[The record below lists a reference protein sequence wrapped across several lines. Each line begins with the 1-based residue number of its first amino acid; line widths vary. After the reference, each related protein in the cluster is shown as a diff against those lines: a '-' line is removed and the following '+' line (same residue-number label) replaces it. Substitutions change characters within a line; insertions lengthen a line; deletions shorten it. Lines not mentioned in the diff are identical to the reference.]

1 MYIPYVANT
10 GWHALIQRLSSLTP
24 TIAKPLSRGR
34 ITLIN
39 TVSGLQLLIEFNY
52 HSDDRDRVRHM
63 NAVCRAVGMLLS
75 PEVRPLWHTA
85 ISIFRSDRAGQ
96 FNNLST
102 TNAIRTGAVATLL
115 DFISAA
121 NWPILG
127 MLTKP
132 SVDILKLAQDE
143 DALME
148 FVQVSFSGPGRHA
161 GTCRMGA
168 TDDPDVVVDPEGL
181 VYGVDALRVVDASI
195 MPWVPRGNTNILTLI
210 LAKKITA
217 AIGRDFV
224 SRFAH
229 NISRGS
235 CRLTNRAVSIG

>member
-24 TIAKPLSRGR
+24 TIAKPLSRGH

-39 TVSGLQLLIEFNY
+39 TISGLRPLIKFNY
-52 HSDDRDRVRHM
+52 YSDDRDRVRHM

-102 TNAIRTGAVATLL
+102 TNAIRTGAVAALF

-161 GTCRMGA
+161 GTCRMCA
-168 TDDPDVVVDPEGL
+168 ADYPDVVVDPEGR
-181 VYGVDALRVVDASI
+181 VLRS
-195 MPWVPRGNTNILTLI
+195 
-210 LAKKITA
+210 
-217 AIGRDFV
+217 
-224 SRFAH
+224 
-229 NISRGS
+229 
-235 CRLTNRAVSIG
+235 

>member
-1 MYIPYVANT
+1 
-10 GWHALIQRLSSLTP
+10 
-24 TIAKPLSRGR
+24 
-34 ITLIN
+34 
-39 TVSGLQLLIEFNY
+39 
-52 HSDDRDRVRHM
+52 M

-102 TNAIRTGAVATLL
+102 TNAIRARAVATLL
-115 DFISAA
+115 DFIPAA

-127 MLTKP
+127 MLTKLG
-132 SVDILKLAQDE
+132 VDILELAQDE

-217 AIGRDFV
+217 AIG
-224 SRFAH
+224 
-229 NISRGS
+229 
-235 CRLTNRAVSIG
+235 